1 MECMIVVMLYVFPSC
16 HAGQYGR
23 RSKVSGIGKQH
34 DPVRLGVDLEDM
46 TSDTPPLLESS
57 IEEGESQT
65 EESVVGGDLEEA
77 GEELEEMG
85 SDVAPQCAEAQS

>member
-1 MECMIVVMLYVFPSC
+1 MLHLFPSC

-23 RSKVSGIGKQH
+23 RSKVSGISKQQ

-65 EESVVGGDLEEA
+65 EESLVGGDLEEA
-77 GEELEEMG
+77 AEELEEMG
-85 SDVAPQCAEAQS
+85 SDVAPQCAKAQS